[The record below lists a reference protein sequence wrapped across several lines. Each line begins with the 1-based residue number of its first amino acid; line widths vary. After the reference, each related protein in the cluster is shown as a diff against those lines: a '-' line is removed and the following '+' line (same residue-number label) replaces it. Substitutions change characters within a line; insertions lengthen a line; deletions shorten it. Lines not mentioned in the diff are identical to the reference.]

1 MRYAYYNSCSL
12 RSTGK
17 EYDKSLRAVFNKLDI
32 ELVEPK
38 NWVCCGS
45 TLAHNISRLL
55 SLALPLKNLAEIQKE
70 GFDAV
75 VVPCTACYS
84 RFKTAQYE
92 IAENPE
98 MAAEVEEVIEY
109 RFTEKVKVL
118 HPLEVLSTEP
128 VISRLPELVE
138 KDLSGLKVV
147 SYYGCLMLRPPE
159 IMEFDICE
167 YPQTMD
173 KILNAV
179 GIPTLDWS
187 HKTECCGGSL
197 SITRPEIVRKLSRDL
212 LDDAKAVGAEAISV
226 PCTFCHLNL
235 DVRQEEIEK
244 EHNVSYRLPVLYFTE
259 LMALAMG
266 VPEKDLLLKMHFVD
280 TKSILEKVA
289 AR

>member
-1 MRYAYYNSCSL
+1 MKYAYYNSCSL
-12 RSTGK
+12 RSTGR

-38 NWVCCGS
+38 NWICCGS

-55 SLALPLKNLAEIQKE
+55 SLVLPLQNLAEIQKD
-70 GFDAV
+70 GFDSV

-92 IAENPE
+92 IVENPE
-98 MAAEVEEVIEY
+98 MAAQVEEVIEY
-109 RFTEKVKVL
+109 RFEKKVKVL
-118 HPLEVLSTEP
+118 HPLEVLSSEP
-128 VISRLPELVE
+128 VISRLPKLVE

-212 LDDAKAVGAEAISV
+212 LEDAKAVGAEAISV

-244 EHNVSYRLPVLYFTE
+244 EHNVSYRLPILYFTE
-259 LMALAMG
+259 LVALAMG

-280 TKSILEKVA
+280 SESVLQKVV

>member
-109 RFTEKVKVL
+109 KFVENVKIL
-118 HPLEVLSTEP
+118 HPLEILSQEP
-128 VISRLPELVE
+128 VISRLPELVK

-147 SYYGCLMLRPPE
+147 SYYGCLMLRPPK

-167 YPQTMD
+167 YPQSMD

-197 SITRPEIVRKLSRDL
+197 SITRPEIVRKLSREL
-212 LDDAKAVGAEAISV
+212 LEDAKAVGAEAISV

-235 DVRQEEIEK
+235 DIRQEEIEK
-244 EHNVSYRLPVLYFTE
+244 EHGVSYQLPIFYFTE
-259 LMALAMG
+259 LIALAMG
-266 VPEKDLLLKMHFVD
+266 VPEKDLLLTMHFVD
-280 TKSILEKVA
+280 ARKVLEKVA

>member
-1 MRYAYYNSCSL
+1 MKYAYYNSCSL
-12 RSTGK
+12 RSTGR
-17 EYDKSLRAVFNKLDI
+17 EYDKSLRAVFKKLDI

-38 NWVCCGS
+38 NWICCGS
-45 TLAHNISRLL
+45 TLAHNVSRLL
-55 SLALPLKNLAEIQKE
+55 SLALPLQNLAEIQKE

-84 RFKTAQYE
+84 RFKIAQYE
-92 IAENPE
+92 IAENSE

-109 RFTEKVKVL
+109 RFEKKVKVL
-118 HPLEVLSTEP
+118 HPLEVLSSEP

-138 KDLSGLKVV
+138 KDLSSLKVV

-212 LDDAKAVGAEAISV
+212 LEDAKAVGAEAISV

-244 EHNVSYRLPVLYFTE
+244 EHNVSYRLPILYFTE
-259 LMALAMG
+259 LVALAMG
-266 VPEKDLLLKMHFVD
+266 VPERDLLLKMHFVD
-280 TKSILEKVA
+280 SESVLQKVV